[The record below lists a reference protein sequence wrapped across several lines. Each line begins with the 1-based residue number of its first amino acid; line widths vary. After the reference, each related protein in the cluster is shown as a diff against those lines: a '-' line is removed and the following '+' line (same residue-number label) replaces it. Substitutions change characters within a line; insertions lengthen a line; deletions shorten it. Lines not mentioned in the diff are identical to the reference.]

1 MRKRIPEL
9 LQVLMTPHL
18 LKLDEVI
25 SPGLVSLRWNS
36 LDLETYAAAVR
47 SSIQKTELLINRAI
61 NILEVRVEGEFNN
74 LSSVVMCELPDSEL
88 WTTEE
93 FLMKTSVSTNI
104 FTVTYRGSI
113 IKHNI
118 LLIVYINGSCVLR
131 ISKMI
136 IILLMVHLYY

>member
-1 MRKRIPEL
+1 
-9 LQVLMTPHL
+9 MTPHL

-25 SPGLVSLRWNS
+25 SPGLISLRWNS

-74 LSSVVMCELPDSEL
+74 LSSVVMCELPDSEP

-104 FTVTYRGSI
+104 LTYKGSI
-113 IKHNI
+113 IKHNKYTI
-118 LLIVYINGSCVLR
+118 NRSCVLLIVSE
-131 ISKMI
+131 
-136 IILLMVHLYY
+136 LYY